1 MDFIKKGAPQARP
14 FLCYNAF
21 MKYRMYIMLVV
32 ILGTVIFFSNKQH
45 AKIIPFYY
53 GQQVSIIGIV
63 TEVVPKF
70 SDNRVIIDTEKL
82 SSIAIPEPDHE
93 RILITLPPGT
103 KLAPADRITLYGTLD
118 KPESFI
124 TDTGTQFDYATYLGT
139 SHIQATMYIPDVTI
153 TGQSRKLFVS
163 LQRYLFTLR
172 ESIRDHIRSIFPLPV
187 SALFSGIMIGD
198 QSLFP
203 PELLDVFRKSGLIH
217 IMVLSGSNIA
227 LVAGFVF
234 IFARRLGYY
243 RRYIIT
249 GLIVTVFV
257 MMTGFAPPSVRALIM
272 ILVTYIARLLL
283 RQYTAAYI
291 LLFTILGMLII
302 NPALARN
309 VSFHLSVLATYA
321 ILFVAPLI
329 QYRITGITE
338 SFGLREI
345 VAQTLSTQII
355 VVPYT
360 IASMGILSVVGIL
373 LNILV
378 VPLIGILTIA
388 GYFVTGISYIHTG
401 LASMIGLPFT
411 YTAHIVIK
419 ISELFVGLP
428 NSFVYISGISTVTVV
443 FYYLVVC
450 GFLKKY
456 KREST
461 C

>member
-1 MDFIKKGAPQARP
+1 MKVRIY
-14 FLCYNAF
+14 FLCF
-21 MKYRMYIMLVV
+21 IIVF
-32 ILGTVIFFSNKQH
+32 IVIFLSNKHH

-53 GQQVSIIGIV
+53 DQQVSITGIV

-70 SDNRVIIDTEKL
+70 AQNRVIIDTEKL
-82 SSIAIPEPDHE
+82 SSIHIPEPVHE

-103 KLAPADRITLYGTLD
+103 TLAPADRVIVHGTLD
-118 KPESFI
+118 QPERFV

-139 SHIQATMYIPDVTI
+139 SHIQATMYIPEVTV

-163 LQRYLFTLR
+163 LQRHLYVVRESLR
-172 ESIRDHIRSIFPLPV
+172 EQIRSIFPLPV
-187 SALFSGIMIGD
+187 SALYSGIMIGD

-249 GLIVTVFV
+249 GIIVTLFV

-283 RQYTAAYI
+283 RQYNAMYI
-291 LLFTILGMLII
+291 LLLTILGMLII
-302 NPALARN
+302 NPSLARN
-309 VSFHLSVLATYA
+309 VSFHLSILATYA

-329 QYRITGITE
+329 QSRIMGITE
-338 SFGLREI
+338 RFGFREI
-345 VAQTLSTQII
+345 IAQTLSTQII

-360 IASMGILSVVGIL
+360 IVSMGMFSLVGIL
-373 LNILV
+373 LNIIV
-378 VPLIGILTIA
+378 VPLTGLLTVVGYILV
-388 GYFVTGISYIHTG
+388 GLSYISG
-401 LASMIGLPFT
+401 SLASILGLPFA
-411 YTAHIVIK
+411 YIASFIIN
-419 ISELFVGLP
+419 ISELLVTIPHAVIYTAGLG
-428 NSFVYISGISTVTVV
+428 SVMLGA
-443 FYYLVVC
+443 YYLGLV
-450 GFLKKY
+450 FIIKKTQ
-456 KREST
+456 EVGQV
-461 C
+461 